1 MLDAVTNTNT
11 TNNYQSSQ
19 SQGVMGKDDFLKL
32 MLAQIKYQDPLNPM
46 DGTAYSAQL
55 AQFSS
60 LEQLTNLNSSVKQ
73 SVDANYFLTQSINNT
88 LSANLIGKEVK
99 IGSQYLVN
107 NGENSVN
114 IGYTLPDNAK
124 SVTINVLDQYGN
136 IVKSFDEKNIQKGS
150 SKLSWDFTD
159 NDGNKLTNGVYTMQI
174 SATNFNDQP
183 ITVESYI
190 TGIINGI
197 RFTDSGTSIIVD
209 STEYSVSDILE
220 VLNPE
225 GGN

>member
-197 RFTDSGTSIIVD
+197 RFTDSGTSMIVD

>member
-1 MLDAVTNTNT
+1 MLDAVNNTAS
-11 TNNYQSSQ
+11 NNYQSSQ
-19 SQGVMGKDDFLKL
+19 SQGVLGKDDFLKL

-73 SVDANYFLTQSINNT
+73 SVDANYVLTQSINNT

-99 IGSQYLVN
+99 IGSQHLVN
-107 NGENSVN
+107 NGDNSVN
-114 IGYTLPDNAK
+114 IGYTLPENAK
-124 SVTINVLDQYGN
+124 SVTINILDQYGN
-136 IVKSFDEKNIQKGS
+136 VVRTFDEKNIEKGS

-159 NDGNKLTNGVYTMQI
+159 NDGNKLINGVYTMQI
-174 SATNFNDQP
+174 SATNFNDQAL
-183 ITVESYI
+183 TVNPYI
-190 TGIINGI
+190 TGIIDGI
-197 RFTDSGTSIIVD
+197 RFTESGTLMIVD
-209 STEYSVSDILE
+209 ASEYSVADIIE
-220 VLNPE
+220 VLNPG

>member
-1 MLDAVTNTNT
+1 MLDAVNNTGS
-11 TNNYQSSQ
+11 NNYQPSQ
-19 SQGVMGKDDFLKL
+19 SQGVLGKDDFLKL

-73 SVDANYFLTQSINNT
+73 SVDANYVLTQSINNT

-99 IGSQYLVN
+99 IGSQHLVN
-107 NGENSVN
+107 NGDNSVN
-114 IGYTLPDNAK
+114 IGYTLPENAK
-124 SVTINVLDQYGN
+124 SVTINILDQYGN
-136 IVKSFDEKNIQKGS
+136 VVRTFDEKNIEKGS

-159 NDGNKLTNGVYTMQI
+159 NDGNKLINGVYTMQI
-174 SATNFNDQP
+174 SATNYNDQAM
-183 ITVESYI
+183 TVNPYI
-190 TGIINGI
+190 TGIIDGI
-197 RFTDSGTSIIVD
+197 RFTESGTSMIVD
-209 STEYSVSDILE
+209 ASEYSVADIIE
-220 VLNPE
+220 VLNPG

>member
-88 LSANLIGKEVK
+88 LYANLIGKEVK

-197 RFTDSGTSIIVD
+197 RFTDSGTSMIVD